1 MEYMTVRQ
9 AAKKWDRSE
18 RWVQTLCIKGRIKG
32 VYRPARDWLIP
43 AGAGLNAYRHF
54 AEELVPEEGAADS
67 VSMEEN
73 MSAEEPADET
83 EE

>member
-32 VYRPARDWLIP
+32 VYRTARDWLIP
-43 AGAGLNAYRHF
+43 AGAGCPR
-54 AEELVPEEGAADS
+54 DRRRR
-67 VSMEEN
+67 EN
-73 MSAEEPADET
+73 RGEDGP
-83 EE
+83 